1 MTRWAVSELYVLP
14 SHSDT
19 CIMKYKIIQVE
30 IQHKN
35 IVINSNYFWKSP
47 TIFIIRNIMWLGA
60 VE

>member
-35 IVINSNYFWKSP
+35 IVINSNYF
-47 TIFIIRNIMWLGA
+47 
-60 VE
+60 